1 MSGKKVEFPLEEIKA
16 ILETEFM
23 VKDWEEKRQKQAM
36 AALRVYESVEEFL
49 EDSGWGKD
57 NPELQGEEYLT
68 RYRICRWVNGKF
80 IYFSRLLWDEE

>member
-36 AALRVYESVEEFL
+36 AALRVYESVEEF
-49 EDSGWGKD
+49 
-57 NPELQGEEYLT
+57 
-68 RYRICRWVNGKF
+68 
-80 IYFSRLLWDEE
+80 